1 MSDSELD
8 RTLVHPEQTQD
19 FVHFGLTTAI
29 DSSVTTILPLVAYHQ
44 QHQQHPHELPVA
56 SGEPES
62 HYVPYCD
69 VVAGGAHQMQL
80 RHPVAFA
87 RHIHSPISHQDDQ
100 PKRIST
106 SLPLYYAKSDL
117 CTLGSR
123 PGMEYVPLRTP
134 AAEPYHY
141 HHVTDQTKS
150 LQELQNE
157 VGALLEFRD
166 LVIETFPDL
175 KTKMASSATNS
186 TLTGIPS
193 SSSSLATTRR
203 EWEPGIR
210 IRRKLTVQ
218 KEPFGGGGGVTNAA
232 ASCSIGG
239 SVTNTSSTGST
250 TGERTVGSGLTSI
263 PPATSATNIS
273 STITGGT
280 GASSSTGI
288 VGATPPTIIHN
299 ISSSSTSDLNHP
311 HPQQHHPPHQHSHGS
326 GSGHHQQQQQQ
337 QQQQPQ
343 QQQQQQHSSSSLIRS
358 RSNSHSGKKEPKS
371 GEGNNGSVIQDSGFS
386 TETSSSKETHSA
398 ASSTSGAVQGTG
410 SSTATNRLAVE
421 TENEL
426 WNLLDVIHRKS
437 SRLRDELDLLPHHVL
452 TERASEKLRP
462 TNLLTSNQHQQQQQQ
477 QQYVGGVGGPSA
489 PSSAPSSAASS
500 SQRHHHHLHD
510 SSGSHNIVIHH
521 CNPAEVSAGGG
532 GGGGGTLDVIS
543 SAAPVTDAITT
554 GTTPTTV
561 VVAVTGGGEG
571 AGNGPADH
579 GRHHE
584 DPSGGGGGGALALPV
599 VVAAKDHIVQ
609 ILRNER
615 DRLLEKMA
623 GYEAETVAG
632 RIRTAKM
639 QDEVDTLTL
648 TVRSLHEQLKA
659 AHSQQLELNSKLHDL
674 HHHHQPQPVNRSG
687 TPSSSESIKA
697 LIPHQQQGSVS
708 PGEPPAK
715 ASRFHAA
722 APSVENNS
730 SGGSSSTGTTMPKSS
745 AAVAAAGGAGGAVV
759 VDLPATG
766 DSASV
771 AAVRGRPLDV
781 GSLGRLDALLGP
793 PGGGGTLRLQKVR
806 SLDSQKFA
814 AILLETNI
822 VELQR
827 HLLTVTV
834 QNQVLQQRLEQAT
847 RSRIFLSAKFEKSKE
862 DVDDLRFQLK
872 EKSIELEGTK
882 AQLRVIESKA
892 AASSSS
898 KSSSSSAA
906 GSPEHHHQQQQQQ
919 QHIITV
925 GAHAMLLPSSLHHHH
940 HHQMHQQQHQ
950 QHRQS
955 PLLHLNHHHASTMAS
970 NSQLAMRLPS
980 SQVSTPSMKAMT
992 PVAMDDIAQQH
1003 SSSTESA
1010 QDQAERDSS
1019 TTTTGGSRQQHQQH
1033 QYHNHLQQQQPQCP
1047 ETPRRRP
1054 SKIPLPG
1061 MKGSSAPKPP
1071 SGRNFSA
1078 AVAAAAAATSTTPT
1092 TPTMAGAAG
1101 GGVRP
1106 LAAAASGGSTVSSGP
1121 LSNRS
1126 LTKSTGSLYVKSSD
1140 ASYFGAQHQQQ
1151 QPPPPSTTHGTP
1163 SGRARE
1169 SNSSGGSSSGSLY
1182 RPDSAQSWRT
1192 SSKDTPSL
1200 EKLRSSSIPI
1210 SAAKSPA
1217 AAAAVS
1223 SKTFMASSAAVS
1235 PSMIPAG
1242 PSGAG
1247 YGVTG
1252 GSTVTSSSPQ
1262 PRTKRDS
1269 LTTKVK
1275 NCDSLS
1281 RWQQQVV
1288 ATSNSGG
1295 SGVVGNKGTPG
1306 AVSGASVSVVVG
1318 AAAATVSGGSHHPP
1332 PPVRERKQSGG
1343 GSVAVGG
1350 GLMMRHSSSGT
1361 TTGSSVGSGSQIA
1374 AAATD
1379 ASNGNSS
1386 NSSSSVQQPNT
1397 NSVVAPAAT
1406 GDTIKARRSNTFRVP
1421 KPTVLVPLL
1430 PPAVAAEQDCRY
1442 LMPEIGA
1449 DAARPLRGIVGG
1461 PDGPEASGL
1470 IGEYLAAK
1478 TRGITVHHHHQQQQ
1492 SPQSQGQALVASP
1505 PPIFHVTGRAVPAV
1519 NGAAQRQILEFAY
1532 KHPILLL
1539 DDDGNDD
1546 HGKADDHVPDDG
1558 TVEESTAATAQESLI
1573 IPHLTGG
1580 PTEMRWATPPQ
1591 RPLPADSGTETAIA
1605 ATGSGLVGKVNRNIL
1620 KTWEQLRWACG
1631 GLASET
1637 KRDDGAPV
1645 SGEPNT
1651 AQQQQQQ
1658 QAYPVPFRSNGIDQ
1672 SGGDSDGGDSS
1683 TERQSCVLYCPQ
1695 QHQHHLLS
1703 EELID
1708 FKVNRLLH
1716 SPAYGGSTDRLSST
1730 GSFSIMVAASTNT
1743 TSIAAVTN
1751 ATAGGSSGVVRTT
1764 AGSSSEGGE
1773 FYDSIDAVAELKT
1786 KDRADLLE
1794 AFLGAMYVDRGLKH
1808 CEVFC
1813 QVCLFPR
1820 LQDFIM
1826 NQDWNDPKSKLQQC
1840 CLTLRTMDG
1849 GEPDIPVYK
1858 VIECTGPTNTR
1869 VYSVAVYFRGTR
1881 LACANGHSI
1890 QQAEMNAAQEA
1901 LEKSK
1906 DLFPQLDHQKR
1917 VIAQSLKRQK
1927 VPQPNRSTGGDRGCS
1942 TSGTMGSEKD
1952 VGTGGVERQTRA
1964 ASDSS
1969 AVAYDDPATTGIA
1982 TTNRG
1987 SEKCKKASAIFAPPD
2002 AGRLP
2007 KQYQINRSTQS
2018 DSSDSSSDD
2027 SSSGIGSPVKC
2038 NSVKRRRSPDLDDK
2052 DTERDQCEGILEPF
2066 SISEPQQLVA
2076 KDGTKATVDIDGCSS
2091 VSDDEEFGLEG
2102 ISDSEEQP
2110 DQLCSA
2116 VTDSPH
2122 HSPQPCSSQRSGLR
2136 ISVTDFAIEG
2146 TDPLSSDTEVDNVD

>member
-44 QHQQHPHELPVA
+44 QHQHLPHETTNQPC
-56 SGEPES
+56 SS
-62 HYVPYCD
+62 SS
-69 VVAGGAHQMQL
+69 MQL

-106 SLPLYYAKSDL
+106 SLPLYYAKVSVLDIFEVLDDDECERSDL

-218 KEPFGGGGGVTNAA
+218 KEPFGGGGGGGGGSAINSAA
-232 ASCSIGG
+232 NCSIGG
-239 SVTNTSSTGST
+239 SVTNTGSGST
-250 TGERTVGSGLTSI
+250 TGGERTVGSGLTSI
-263 PPATSATNIS
+263 PLATSATNIS
-273 STITGGT
+273 STGGGT
-280 GASSSTGI
+280 GASCSSTTGI
-288 VGATPPTIIHN
+288 
-299 ISSSSTSDLNHP
+299 
-311 HPQQHHPPHQHSHGS
+311 
-326 GSGHHQQQQQQ
+326 
-337 QQQQPQ
+337 

-398 ASSTSGAVQGTG
+398 ASSTSGAVQGTA

-437 SRLRDELDLLPHHVL
+437 SRLRDELDLLPHHHVL

-462 TNLLTSNQHQQQQQQ
+462 TTNLLTGNH
-477 QQYVGGVGGPSA
+477 A
-489 PSSAPSSAASS
+489 
-500 SQRHHHHLHD
+500 QRHHHHHHMLD
-510 SSGSHNIVIHH
+510 SSGGSHNIVIHH
-521 CNPAEVSAGGG
+521 CNPAVVGAGGG
-532 GGGGGTLDVIS
+532 GGGGVTLDVVPS
-543 SAAPVTDAITT
+543 TAPVTDAITT
-554 GTTPTTV
+554 GTTTV

-571 AGNGPADH
+571 ARNGPADD
-579 GRHHE
+579 GGHHE
-584 DPSGGGGGGALALPV
+584 DPSGVSGGGGGGALALPL

-659 AHSQQLELNSKLHDL
+659 AHNQQLELNTKLHDL
-674 HHHHQPQPVNRSG
+674 HHQQHHHQQPQPVNRSA
-687 TPSSSESIKA
+687 PSSSESIKA
-697 LIPHQQQGSVS
+697 LIPHQQQGSLS
-708 PGEPPAK
+708 QGEHPVK
-715 ASRFHAA
+715 AARFHGA
-722 APSVENNS
+722 APSVENS
-730 SGGSSSTGTTMPKSS
+730 SSGSSSSASTSTTVPKS
-745 AAVAAAGGAGGAVV
+745 AATAAGGTVTLLPPLNDDENDSNDDDRRTERV

-771 AAVRGRPLDV
+771 AVRGRTFEA
-781 GSLGRLDALLGP
+781 GTLGRLDALLGP
-793 PGGGGTLRLQKVR
+793 PGGTLRLQKVR

-892 AASSSS
+892 ASSSS

-906 GSPEHHHQQQQQQ
+906 CSPEHHQHQ

-925 GAHAMLLPSSLHHHH
+925 GTHAMLLPSSLHHHH
-940 HHQMHQQQHQ
+940 HHQMD
-950 QHRQS
+950 
-955 PLLHLNHHHASTMAS
+955 
-970 NSQLAMRLPS
+970 QLAMRLPS

-1019 TTTTGGSRQQHQQH
+1019 ATTTTGNRQQHQH
-1033 QYHNHLQQQQPQCP
+1033 QYHNHQQQQPQCP

-1061 MKGSSAPKPP
+1061 MKGSTAPKPP

-1078 AVAAAAAATSTTPT
+1078 VIAAAAAASTTTPT

-1101 GGVRP
+1101 GGAVRA
-1106 LAAAASGGSTVSSGP
+1106 LTAVSGGSTASSSGP

-1140 ASYFGAQHQQQ
+1140 ASYFGAQQQ
-1151 QPPPPSTTHGTP
+1151 QPPPPPTTTHATP
-1163 SGRARE
+1163 GSGRARE

-1217 AAAAVS
+1217 AAAS
-1223 SKTFMASSAAVS
+1223 SKAFMASSAAVA

-1247 YGVTG
+1247 YGITAGSMVTG
-1252 GSTVTSSSPQ
+1252 SSPQ

-1288 ATSNSGG
+1288 ATSNSG
-1295 SGVVGNKGTPG
+1295 SGAGNKSTTG
-1306 AVSGASVSVVVG
+1306 AVGGSTKPEYGASVSVV
-1318 AAAATVSGGSHHPP
+1318 GGGGHHPP
-1332 PPVRERKQSGG
+1332 PPVRERKQSTSGG
-1343 GSVAVGG
+1343 AVG
-1350 GLMMRHSSSGT
+1350 GLMMRHSGGI
-1361 TTGSSVGSGSQIA
+1361 TGSSVGSGSQTA
-1374 AAATD
+1374 VAATD
-1379 ASNGNSS
+1379 ASNSNGSS
-1386 NSSSSVQQPNT
+1386 SSSSVQQTNT
-1397 NSVVAPAAT
+1397 NSVVAAAAT
-1406 GDTIKARRSNTFRVP
+1406 GDTIKARRSNTFRVA

-1430 PPAVAAEQDCRY
+1430 PSAAAAAADEQDCRY
-1442 LMPEIGA
+1442 VMPEIATGA
-1449 DAARPLRGIVGG
+1449 TVHPLRGIVGG
-1461 PDGPEASGL
+1461 PDGPEAIGL

-1478 TRGITVHHHHQQQQ
+1478 TRGSTVHPHHQQ
-1492 SPQSQGQALVASP
+1492 SQAQAPPMP

-1539 DDDGNDD
+1539 DDDG
-1546 HGKADDHVPDDG
+1546 HDDG
-1558 TVEESTAATAQESLI
+1558 HDDGRDDGHSKANHGQDETIEESTAGGAAAVQESLI
-1573 IPHLTGG
+1573 IPHLTLRQD
-1580 PTEMRWATPPQ
+1580 TSAREAEMRWVQ
-1591 RPLPADSGTETAIA
+1591 QPLPDNGTETVAA
-1605 ATGSGLVGKVNRNIL
+1605 ATRTGLVGKVNRNIL

-1637 KRDDGAPV
+1637 KRDGEAPAHHQGVV
-1645 SGEPNT
+1645 SGENT
-1651 AQQQQQQ
+1651 AQRTYCGQQHQQHY
-1658 QAYPVPFRSNGIDQ
+1658 ALPFRSNGI
-1672 SGGDSDGGDSS
+1672 SEMGDSDGVDSS
-1683 TERQSCVLYCPQ
+1683 TDERQSCVLYCPQ
-1695 QHQHHLLS
+1695 QHQNHLLS

-1716 SPAYGGSTDRLSST
+1716 SPAYGGSTDRLTST
-1730 GSFSIMVAASTNT
+1730 SSFSVMAEASTIT
-1743 TSIAAVTN
+1743 TTAVTK
-1751 ATAGGSSGVVRTT
+1751 AMACSSGAVVRTT

-1773 FYDSIDAVAELKT
+1773 FYDSIDAV
-1786 KDRADLLE
+1786 
-1794 AFLGAMYVDRGLKH
+1794 
-1808 CEVFC
+1808 
-1813 QVCLFPR
+1813 
-1820 LQDFIM
+1820 
-1826 NQDWNDPKSKLQQC
+1826 S
-1840 CLTLRTMDG
+1840 
-1849 GEPDIPVYK
+1849 
-1858 VIECTGPTNTR
+1858 TN
-1869 VYSVAVYFRGTR
+1869 
-1881 LACANGHSI
+1881 
-1890 QQAEMNAAQEA
+1890 
-1901 LEKSK
+1901 
-1906 DLFPQLDHQKR
+1906 
-1917 VIAQSLKRQK
+1917 
-1927 VPQPNRSTGGDRGCS
+1927 NRSSGGRTSSCTLVNLVEDCTRRQQQQQRQQS
-1942 TSGTMGSEKD
+1942 TVATSG
-1952 VGTGGVERQTRA
+1952 
-1964 ASDSS
+1964 SS
-1969 AVAYDDPATTGIA
+1969 
-1982 TTNRG
+1982 
-1987 SEKCKKASAIFAPPD
+1987 
-2002 AGRLP
+2002 
-2007 KQYQINRSTQS
+2007 
-2018 DSSDSSSDD
+2018 
-2027 SSSGIGSPVKC
+2027 
-2038 NSVKRRRSPDLDDK
+2038 
-2052 DTERDQCEGILEPF
+2052 ERDKSQAPEPT
-2066 SISEPQQLVA
+2066 SIDRKSLR
-2076 KDGTKATVDIDGCSS
+2076 
-2091 VSDDEEFGLEG
+2091 L
-2102 ISDSEEQP
+2102 
-2110 DQLCSA
+2110 L
-2116 VTDSPH
+2116 
-2122 HSPQPCSSQRSGLR
+2122 RS
-2136 ISVTDFAIEG
+2136 IEI
-2146 TDPLSSDTEVDNVD
+2146 E